1 MAVSISVSGSSYFTK
16 FFQNTK
22 TPCCQRQGRLV
33 YPQRSMAEAVVCAS
47 CPEIYHDRV
56 AELCL
61 QHQVQKAFGK
71 AGDMVNGLSGKD
83 WIPKWEAKVV
93 MATVTKAQTLNSNK
107 ALILCIAG
115 GKNCDAEMARQP
127 ALVKAIKTEMASQDF
142 RVRVEWIEINEF
154 LERYPEAKSKNSKST
169 KENVKPKDGKGGKD
183 KKDSQ
188 GGKDGKDGKGG
199 KDKKDSQG
207 SKDGKDGKGGKD
219 KKDGKGGKDG
229 KDGKGGK
236 DTKNG
241 KGAVEGKGDLHSCYP
256 KHSNPP
262 VKESAKNAV
271 SSQADKKFCK
281 YWQQGECKNGKD
293 CAFEHGPRMSSDPP
307 KAKANAKKDKKD
319 KKLPCTGCGRT
330 FKDWQDMCSKH
341 FLCKGHT
348 PICVCQECGDAFKDD
363 IACGQHQAAKG
374 HKGMARY
381 NDINDDEDESE
392 GWDCG
397 QCGKTFASES
407 AVEQHQQSTG
417 HGDFP
422 SCLTCGR
429 TFGFGDEQ
437 ALLQHQMTKGHGG
450 VQWLLNSDSEDEDL
464 PHTGGPPMFFADH
477 LSHRELAAMILG
489 APEPVIPRP
498 W

>member
-1 MAVSISVSGSSYFTK
+1 MAVSISVSAPSYFTK
-16 FFQNTK
+16 IFQNTK

-47 CPEIYHDRV
+47 CPETYHDRV

-71 AGDMVNGLSGKD
+71 AGDMVNGLTGKD

-127 ALVKAIKTEMASQDF
+127 ALVRAIKTEMADQDF

-154 LERYPEAKSKNSKST
+154 LERYPGKST
-169 KENVKPKDGKGGKD
+169 DGKGGKD
-183 KKDSQ
+183 KKD
-188 GGKDGKDGKGG
+188 GKGG
-199 KDKKDSQG
+199 KEGKEGKDKKG
-207 SKDGKDGKGGKD
+207 GKGGKEGKEGKD

-236 DTKNG
+236 DAKNT
-241 KGAVEGKGDLHSCYP
+241 KGAVNGQGDLHSCYP

-262 VKESAKNAV
+262 VKESAKTAV
-271 SSQADKKFCK
+271 SSQTDKMFCK
-281 YWQQGECKNGKD
+281 YWQKGECKNGKD
-293 CAFEHGPRMSSDPP
+293 CAFLHAPRVPSDPP
-307 KAKANAKKDKKD
+307 KAKENAKKEKKKDD
-319 KKLPCTGCGRT
+319 KKLPCMECGRA

-341 FLCKGHT
+341 FLCKGRK
-348 PICVCQECGDAFKDD
+348 PMCVCQDCGKTFNDD
-363 IACGQHQAAKG
+363 IDCAQHQAAKG
-374 HKGMARY
+374 HKGMARA
-381 NDINDDEDESE
+381 NDAEDESE

-397 QCGKTFASES
+397 QCGKTFESER
-407 AVEQHQQSTG
+407 AAEQHQQSTG

-422 SCLTCGR
+422 ACLTCGR

-437 ALLQHQMTKGHGG
+437 ALLQHQMAKGHVG
-450 VQWLLNSDSEDEDL
+450 VQWLLETASDSEDENGIFHKDDEAL
-464 PHTGGPPMFFADH
+464 IEAARKNPMLAQLTGPAFQTFLRVNG
-477 LSHRELAAMILG
+477 LR
-489 APEPVIPRP
+489 
-498 W
+498 

>member
-1 MAVSISVSGSSYFTK
+1 
-16 FFQNTK
+16 
-22 TPCCQRQGRLV
+22 
-33 YPQRSMAEAVVCAS
+33 MAEAVVCAS
-47 CPEIYHDRV
+47 CPETYHDRV

-127 ALVKAIKTEMASQDF
+127 ALVRAIKTEMASQDF

-154 LERYPEAKSKNSKST
+154 LERYPDAKSKNSKST
-169 KENVKPKDGKGGKD
+169 KENGKPKDGKGGKDTKDGQGGKDGKGGKD
-183 KKDSQ
+183 KKDGQ

-199 KDKKDSQG
+199 KDKKDGQ
-207 SKDGKDGKGGKD
+207 
-219 KKDGKGGKDG
+219 GGKDG

-241 KGAVEGKGDLHSCYP
+241 KGAIEGKGDLHSCYP

-271 SSQADKKFCK
+271 SSQADKKCCK

-293 CAFEHGPRMSSDPP
+293 CAFEHGPKISSDPP
-307 KAKANAKKDKKD
+307 KAKKD
-319 KKLPCTGCGRT
+319 KKLPCMECGRT

-341 FLCKGHT
+341 FLCKGRE
-348 PICVCQECGDAFKDD
+348 PMCLCQECGKTFNDD
-363 IACGQHQAAKG
+363 IDCAQHQAAKG
-374 HKGMARY
+374 HKGMARV
-381 NDINDDEDESE
+381 NDDEDESE

-397 QCGKTFASES
+397 QCGKTFESER
-407 AVEQHQQSTG
+407 AAQQHQESTG

-422 SCLTCGR
+422 TCLTCGR
-429 TFGFGDEQ
+429 TFGFGDVD
-437 ALLQHQMTKGHGG
+437 AFVQHQVAKGHSG
-450 VQWLLNSDSEDEDL
+450 VHWLLETAAQGDVDEDARERHIREGFINCSRL
-464 PHTGGPPMFFADH
+464 AH
-477 LSHRELAAMILG
+477 LTSQQMSNLLRANG
-489 APEPVIPRP
+489 Y
-498 W
+498 

>member
-1 MAVSISVSGSSYFTK
+1 M
-16 FFQNTK
+16 
-22 TPCCQRQGRLV
+22 
-33 YPQRSMAEAVVCAS
+33 E
-47 CPEIYHDRV
+47 
-56 AELCL
+56 
-61 QHQVQKAFGK
+61 
-71 AGDMVNGLSGKD
+71 KD

-127 ALVKAIKTEMASQDF
+127 ALVRAIKTEMASQDF

-154 LERYPEAKSKNSKST
+154 LERYPDVKSKNSEST
-169 KENVKPKDGKGGKD
+169 KENGKPKDGKGGKD
-183 KKDSQ
+183 KKDGKGGQDGKDGKGGKDKKDGQ

-199 KDKKDSQG
+199 KDKKDGQG
-207 SKDGKDGKGGKD
+207 GKDGKDGKGGKD
-219 KKDGKGGKDG
+219 KKDGQGGKDG

-241 KGAVEGKGDLHSCYP
+241 KGAVEGKGELHSCYP

-281 YWQQGECKNGKD
+281 YFFQQGECKNGKD
-293 CAFEHGPRMSSDPP
+293 CAFEHGPRISSDPP
-307 KAKANAKKDKKD
+307 KAKANAKKD

-348 PICVCQECGDAFKDD
+348 PICLCQDCGDTFKDD
-363 IACGQHQAAKG
+363 IACAQHQAAKG
-374 HKGMARY
+374 HKGMAQV
-381 NDINDDEDESE
+381 NDDEDGSE
-392 GWDCG
+392 GFDCG
-397 QCGKTFASES
+397 QCGKTFDSER
-407 AVEQHQQSTG
+407 AAEQHQESTG

-422 SCLTCGR
+422 TCLTCGR
-429 TFGFGDEQ
+429 TFGFGDVD
-437 ALLQHQMTKGHGG
+437 AFVQHQVAKGHSG
-450 VQWLLNSDSEDEDL
+450 VHWLLETAHFENLEEDARERYIRECWINNSRL
-464 PHTGGPPMFFADH
+464 AH
-477 LSHRELAAMILG
+477 LTSQQMSSLLRANGL
-489 APEPVIPRP
+489 
-498 W
+498 